1 MVVVSN
7 SDTNS
12 NTKTIL
18 VLCSY
23 SDAEVL
29 LTVQMDFA
37 SISRV
42 ISSYCIYCEI
52 FL

>member
-1 MVVVSN
+1 V
-7 SDTNS
+7 
-12 NTKTIL
+12 IL
-18 VLCSY
+18 IVILKQYYRVVLCSY